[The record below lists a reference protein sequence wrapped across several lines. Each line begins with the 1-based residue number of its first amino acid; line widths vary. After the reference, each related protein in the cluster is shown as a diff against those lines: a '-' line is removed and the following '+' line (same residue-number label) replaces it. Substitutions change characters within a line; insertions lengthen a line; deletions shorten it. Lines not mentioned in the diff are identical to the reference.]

1 MKTKNIFKALI
12 LTAILL
18 VGAGSAKADKRV
30 WNQTVV
36 GGVCYE
42 NHGGSET
49 TILISNTEF
58 EGAQA
63 GNKLRIH
70 ATVNDDS
77 NGRWTLFIASN
88 YWYSNLQFS
97 NWLGSESNKTF
108 DYDSPSNYDAGKGYF
123 QFVLSEGSLEPLA
136 GSAQGG
142 IRIQFL
148 GLTIT
153 EVWLITSDDGP
164 APDPDPNPN
173 PDPDPDPEPD
183 PEPIVREYVTANID
197 TETGFATFCSTKA
210 LDFSEVTTLKAY
222 YAKEVTQDTVRLIQV
237 TGTVAAGT
245 GLLLKGVTTQI
256 PVTDEAGTSYS
267 GNLLQ
272 GVTEAAVSVNAAN
285 QYVLVVKNGTVKFA
299 DTASRAATVPAGK
312 AYLAVAPDGSSRSLV
327 FGFADETTAVR
338 TVTTATATP
347 TAVFNLHGQRVVRP
361 SGGLFIVNG
370 KKIILKQ

>member
-1 MKTKNIFKALI
+1 MKTKNIFKVLL

-18 VGAGSAKADKRV
+18 AGAGSAKADKRV
-30 WNQTVV
+30 WNQTTV
-36 GGVCYE
+36 GGICYE

-49 TILISNTEF
+49 SILISNTEF
-58 EGAQA
+58 EGAEA
-63 GNKLRIH
+63 GNKLRVH

-77 NGRWTLFIASN
+77 DGRWTFFIASN

-97 NWLGSESNKTF
+97 NWLGSETNKTF
-108 DYDSPSNYDAGKGYF
+108 DYDTPSNYDAEKGYF
-123 QFVLSEGSLEPLA
+123 QFVLSESSLEPMA
-136 GSAQGG
+136 GAAQGG

-148 GLTIT
+148 GLTVT
-153 EVWLITSDDGP
+153 EVWLITSDDEIE
-164 APDPDPNPN
+164 PDPNPNPN

-183 PEPIVREYVTANID
+183 PIVREYVTANID

-245 GLLLKGVTTQI
+245 GLLLRGVTTQI
-256 PVTDEAGTSYS
+256 PVIDEAGTSYS
-267 GNLLQ
+267 DNLLQ
-272 GVTEAAVSVNAAN
+272 GVTETAVSVNAAN
-285 QYVLVVKNGTVKFA
+285 QYVLVDKNGTVKFA
-299 DTASRAATVPAGK
+299 DTASRAATVPSGK
-312 AYLAVAPDGSSRSLV
+312 AYLVVTSGGSSRSLV
-327 FGFADETTAVR
+327 FGFGDEATAVR
-338 TVTTATATP
+338 TVTTATAKT

-370 KKIILKQ
+370 KKVILKQ

>member
-1 MKTKNIFKALI
+1 MKTKNIFKVLL
-12 LTAILL
+12 LTAVLL
-18 VGAGSAKADKRV
+18 AGAGSAKADKRV

-77 NGRWTLFIASN
+77 NGRWTLFVASN

-97 NWLGSESNKTF
+97 NWLGSETNKTF
-108 DYDSPSNYDAGKGYF
+108 DYDSPSNYDAEKGYF
-123 QFVLSEGSLEPLA
+123 QFVLSESSLEPMA
-136 GSAQGG
+136 GAAQGG

-148 GLTIT
+148 GLTVT
-153 EVWLITSDDGP
+153 EVWLITSDDEIE
-164 APDPDPNPN
+164 PDPNPNPN
-173 PDPDPDPEPD
+173 PDPDPEPD
-183 PEPIVREYVTANID
+183 PIVREYVTANID

-245 GLLLKGVTTQI
+245 GLLLRGVTTQI
-256 PVTDEAGTSYS
+256 PVIDEAGTSYS
-267 GNLLQ
+267 DNLLQ

-285 QYVLVVKNGTVKFA
+285 QYVLVDKNGTVKFA
-299 DTASRAATVPAGK
+299 DTASRAAMVPAGK
-312 AYLAVAPDGSSRSLV
+312 AYLVVASGGSSRSLV
-327 FGFADETTAVR
+327 FGFADEATAVR
-338 TVTTATATP
+338 TVTTATAKT

-370 KKIILKQ
+370 KKVILKQ

>member
-136 GSAQGG
+136 GSA
-142 IRIQFL
+142 
-148 GLTIT
+148 
-153 EVWLITSDDGP
+153 
-164 APDPDPNPN
+164 N